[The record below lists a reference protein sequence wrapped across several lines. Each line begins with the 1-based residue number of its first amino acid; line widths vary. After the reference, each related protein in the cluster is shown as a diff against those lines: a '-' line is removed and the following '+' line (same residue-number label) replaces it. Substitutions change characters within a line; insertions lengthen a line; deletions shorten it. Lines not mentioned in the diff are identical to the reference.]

1 MNLAELAKQAGFGAA
16 YLLPVP
22 QYDEWTRRRASGAFA
37 PQTGWIE
44 GDAAAAYPW
53 ANALLLLIWPYAP
66 LPPDAVLSGYY
77 PASNRSY
84 HAMQTL
90 RELKERGYYLLI
102 LSNCRIAYMEAHRKA
117 FSLDE
122 VIDDYYAAESYDFI
136 PKEEIFLKI
145 RERYPGDYVIIG
157 DRDKDIRTALVH
169 GLRSVGCT
177 YGFAAPGELDAAD
190 IRIGDITELPGAIEQ
205 LRPAS
210 IKTGENPN

>member
-1 MNLAELAKQAGFGAA
+1 MNLAELAKQAGFSAT

-66 LPPDAVLSGYY
+66 LPPDAGLSGYY

-90 RELKERGYYLLI
+90 REALAGEGVRTERAAVPVKTI
-102 LSNCRIAYMEAHRKA
+102 LVDWGLGTR
-117 FSLDE
+117 LDS
-122 VIDDYYAAESYDFI
+122 DL
-136 PKEEIFLKI
+136 IFL
-145 RERYPGDYVIIG
+145 PGFGTRFIVQALMAATRTSSSGRSTCSMSMASPRIPRSPVISI
-157 DRDKDIRTALVH
+157 
-169 GLRSVGCT
+169 S
-177 YGFAAPGELDAAD
+177 
-190 IRIGDITELPGAIEQ
+190 Q
-205 LRPAS
+205 LLA
-210 IKTGENPN
+210 